1 MIKILKNDEKT
12 ITIKKYPFE
21 QSLLYIFI
29 PIIISAVVYQA
40 CVYESLSSS
49 LTCTKNWLNTTNCQ
63 IQESSWLNPNLIEQ
77 KVTNLKHV
85 EKAVSGRSRRIFLKR
100 EIRLRGNMANVYF
113 PHSSLLFHLYGSN
126 YQLSLDVD
134 KINSF
139 IAEGK
144 RSEVLTIDKQPSLIF
159 YKFFV
164 GIFLLFSIVGDAMAI
179 LLTPVTEF
187 SFNFIDKK
195 VAINETALLNRNKKY
210 YSFDE
215 LKIVPYNAGK
225 QIGFSIKSQEK
236 YYYIDSFE
244 TETDVIDI
252 LVKLKQHI
260 S

>member
-1 MIKILKNDEKT
+1 MIKIFKKNEENV
-12 ITIKKYPFE
+12 IIKKYPFE
-21 QSLLYIFI
+21 QWLLYIFV
-29 PIIISAVVYQA
+29 PIVICAIVYRA
-40 CVYESLSSS
+40 CVYEPLSSS
-49 LTCTKNWLNTTNCQ
+49 LTCKKNWLNITNCQ
-63 IQESSWLNPNLIEQ
+63 IQESSLLKQNLIEQ
-77 KVTNLKHV
+77 KVINLKHV
-85 EKAVSGRSRRIFLKR
+85 EKAVSGKSKRIFLKT
-100 EIRLRGNMANVYF
+100 EIRLRNIANVYF
-113 PHSSLLFHLYGSN
+113 PHSSFWFHLYGSD
-126 YQLSLDVD
+126 YQLSLDV
-134 KINSF
+134 KRINSF

-144 RSEVLTIDKQPSLIF
+144 RSEVLIINKQLSRIF

-164 GIFLLFSIVGDAMAI
+164 VGVLLFGIVGDAMAI
-179 LLTPVTEF
+179 FLTPVTEF
-187 SFNFIDKK
+187 SFNFIDNK
-195 VAINETALLNRNKKY
+195 VAINENALLNRNKKY